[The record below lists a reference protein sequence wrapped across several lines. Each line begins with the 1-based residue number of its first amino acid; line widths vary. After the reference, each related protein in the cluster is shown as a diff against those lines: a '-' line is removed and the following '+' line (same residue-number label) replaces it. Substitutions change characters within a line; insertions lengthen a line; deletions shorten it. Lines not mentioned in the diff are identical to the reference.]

1 MRVKVHE
8 VCKTNGN
15 CNCVWCRFVSAMRT
29 PIHLSAVSQSSL
41 ATSCSP
47 PSEMSAPL
55 SSLAVSVPS
64 VALSPSGE
72 EERPLLLSNTC
83 QPRKSLSRDEQKRT
97 SVHYNHGHVADSL
110 PTSPLFTM
118 ENGDQI
124 MGDTA
129 AASHIL
135 AALSENLL
143 NTNNNINNCSTKKAE
158 VTNGHCPMMWSPVM
172 TGCS

>member
-1 MRVKVHE
+1 MQMKVQV
-8 VCKTNGN
+8 VCNTNGN

-29 PIHLSAVSQSSL
+29 PNHLSAVSQSSL

-55 SSLAVSVPS
+55 SSLAISVPS

-83 QPRKSLSRDEQKRT
+83 QPHMSLSRYEQRRT

-110 PTSPLFTM
+110 PPSPLFTM
-118 ENGDQI
+118 ENGDH
-124 MGDTA
+124 DTA

-135 AALSENLL
+135 SALSENLL